1 MNTDL
6 IIQNQNQNHLP
17 TSPMPSANFVVQIF
31 QDQNRIDDMGE
42 YFRVAIDYKYSTALE
57 KTFALKQAMATFE
70 QFFATDVPAIVS
82 NLDRAMQ
89 QQATAEDISIAV
101 AVLMHSFPNVKDN
114 FDSTIYSQQ
123 LIRFLSEWQIAD
135 GVLSLAFRNL
145 VLTHKWLPSIA
156 DIRIA
161 IEEAMKTLRH
171 NRDKIYG
178 NLDEANPGLVG
189 WYGTLRYHLKDATK
203 DANVC

>member
-1 MNTDL
+1 MNTNL
-6 IIQNQNQNHLP
+6 IQTQNQNRLP

-31 QDQNRIDDMGE
+31 QDQNRIDDMHE
-42 YFRVAIDYKYSTALE
+42 YCRAAINYKYSTTQE
-57 KTFALKQAMATFE
+57 KASALKQALATYE

-89 QQATAEDISIAV
+89 QQATAEDISMAV

-161 IEEAMKTLRH
+161 LEEALKTLRH

-178 NLDEANPGLVG
+178 NLDEAMPGLAG
-189 WYGTLRYHLKDATK
+189 FYGTLRYYLKEATK